1 MVSPFPVC
9 GISSGDAA
17 HNPEPSLTFATEGEN
32 KMNREELINEVLN
45 QILQDVKDF
54 DLTAIEELIK
64 HIPDEALMAYL
75 PEATEGETN
84 EI

>member
-1 MVSPFPVC
+1 MGSVDPIHVC

-17 HNPEPSLTFATEGEN
+17 HYPKPSLTFATEGEN

-64 HIPDEALMAYL
+64 HIPDEALMGYL
-75 PEATEGETN
+75 PEATEGETK
-84 EI
+84 